1 MEDIDN
7 ITFLQIL
14 TFIILGV
21 IIFYKYQ
28 IANYFKITSNQLI
41 VYSIGICIIFL
52 LILKKFKNKYM
63 IKYY

>member
-14 TFIILGV
+14 TFIILGI

-28 IANYFKITSNQLI
+28 IANYFKITTNQLI
-41 VYSIGICIIFL
+41 LYSIIICIIFL
-52 LILKKFKNKYM
+52 LILKKYKKRY
-63 IKYY
+63 

>member
-28 IANYFKITSNQLI
+28 IANYFKITTNQLT
-41 VYSIGICIIFL
+41 VYSLIICIIFL
-52 LILKKFKNKYM
+52 LILKRFKKKYS
-63 IKYY
+63 Y